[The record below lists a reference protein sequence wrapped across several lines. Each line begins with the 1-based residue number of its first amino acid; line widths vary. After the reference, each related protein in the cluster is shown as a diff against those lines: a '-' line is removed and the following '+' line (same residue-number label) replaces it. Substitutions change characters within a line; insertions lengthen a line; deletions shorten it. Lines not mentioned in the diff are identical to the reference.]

1 MVATRFGRIAVMV
14 CYDLEFPE
22 WVRLPALSGAQLL
35 CAPVNW
41 PAAPRPEGERQGA
54 AGRGWANEKGRGP
67 VSAPRPFAGGEP
79 YSSSAALSSW
89 RFNPV

>member
-41 PAAPRPEGERQGA
+41 PAAPRPEGERPGA
-54 AGRGWANEKGRGP
+54 AGRMKKG
-67 VSAPRPFAGGEP
+67 AGQDRK
-79 YSSSAALSSW
+79 S
-89 RFNPV
+89 VV

>member
-41 PAAPRPEGERQGA
+41 PAAPRPEASGQAQLGE
-54 AGRGWANEKGRGP
+54 
-67 VSAPRPFAGGEP
+67 
-79 YSSSAALSSW
+79 
-89 RFNPV
+89 

>member
-41 PAAPRPEGERQGA
+41 PAAPRPEGERPGA
-54 AGRGWANEKGRGP
+54 AGRMKKGAGQYRRRALLPEENLIP
-67 VSAPRPFAGGEP
+67 VRLRSLPGASTR
-79 YSSSAALSSW
+79 YD
-89 RFNPV
+89 

>member
-41 PAAPRPEGERQGA
+41 PAAPRPKGERPGA
-54 AGRGWANEKGRGP
+54 AGRMKRARASIGA
-67 VSAPRPFAGGEP
+67 APFAGGEP